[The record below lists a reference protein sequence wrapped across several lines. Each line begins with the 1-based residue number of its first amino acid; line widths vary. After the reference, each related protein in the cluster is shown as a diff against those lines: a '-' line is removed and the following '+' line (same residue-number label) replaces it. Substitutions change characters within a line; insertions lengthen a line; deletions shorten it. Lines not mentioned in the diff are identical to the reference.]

1 MAELG
6 LHESMSE
13 LKKIFSQPGSTK
25 GTDSGKKKTR
35 CEDSESLE
43 YLLED
48 DSQGDND
55 DDDESLDEEQ
65 PTPLKIEVLVLS
77 WLWGLGK

>member
-1 MAELG
+1 
-6 LHESMSE
+6 MSE

-35 CEDSESLE
+35 CEDSESSE

-55 DDDESLDEEQ
+55 DDDESLD
-65 PTPLKIEVLVLS
+65 
-77 WLWGLGK
+77 

>member
-1 MAELG
+1 MF
-6 LHESMSE
+6 E

-25 GTDSGKKKTR
+25 GTDSDKKKTR
-35 CEDSESLE
+35 CEDSESSE

-65 PTPLKIEVLVLS
+65 PTPLMIEVLLHS
-77 WLWGLGK
+77 WLRGLGK

>member
-1 MAELG
+1 MG
-6 LHESMSE
+6 SMKACPN
-13 LKKIFSQPGSTK
+13 LKKMFSQPGSTK

-35 CEDSESLE
+35 CEDSESSE

>member
-1 MAELG
+1 M
-6 LHESMSE
+6 
-13 LKKIFSQPGSTK
+13 FSQPGSTK

-35 CEDSESLE
+35 CEDSESSE

-48 DSQGDND
+48 DSQGDN
-55 DDDESLDEEQ
+55 DESLDEEQ

>member
-1 MAELG
+1 MG
-6 LHESMSE
+6 SMKAFPN

-25 GTDSGKKKTR
+25 GIDSGKKKTR
-35 CEDSESLE
+35 CEDSESSE

>member
-1 MAELG
+1 M
-6 LHESMSE
+6 
-13 LKKIFSQPGSTK
+13 FSQSGSTK

-35 CEDSESLE
+35 CEDSESSE

-55 DDDESLDEEQ
+55 DDDESLD
-65 PTPLKIEVLVLS
+65 
-77 WLWGLGK
+77 

>member
-1 MAELG
+1 
-6 LHESMSE
+6 MSK
-13 LKKIFSQPGSTK
+13 LKKIFLQQGSTK

-35 CEDSESLE
+35 CEDSESSE

-55 DDDESLDEEQ
+55 DDDESLDEEH
-65 PTPLKIEVLVLS
+65 PIPPKIEVLVLS
-77 WLWGLGK
+77 WQWGLGK

>member
-1 MAELG
+1 
-6 LHESMSE
+6 MSE
-13 LKKIFSQPGSTK
+13 LKKMFSQPGSTK

-35 CEDSESLE
+35 CEDSESSE

-65 PTPLKIEVLVLS
+65 PTPLMIEVLLLS
-77 WLWGLGK
+77 WLRGLGK

>member
-1 MAELG
+1 MG
-6 LHESMSE
+6 SMKACPN
-13 LKKIFSQPGSTK
+13 LKKMFSQPGSTK

-35 CEDSESLE
+35 CEDSESSE

-48 DSQGDND
+48 DSQGDN
-55 DDDESLDEEQ
+55 DESLDEEQ

>member
-1 MAELG
+1 MF
-6 LHESMSE
+6 E

-35 CEDSESLE
+35 CEDSKSSE

-48 DSQGDND
+48 DSQGDNDDDDDDD

>member
-1 MAELG
+1 
-6 LHESMSE
+6 MSE

-25 GTDSGKKKTR
+25 GIDLGKKKTR
-35 CEDSESLE
+35 CEDSESSE

-65 PTPLKIEVLVLS
+65 PTPFMIEALLLS
-77 WLWGLGK
+77 WLRGLGK